1 MGARYMTFEEFLNE
15 EKEEAREEGRLEG
28 REEGRLEGR
37 GQLVIEMLE
46 EMGSVPEELQEK
58 IRQEKDLN
66 ILKKWCRLA
75 MKVENIGQFE
85 REMIL

>member
-15 EKEEAREEGRLEG
+15 EKEEA

-66 ILKKWCRLA
+66 VLKKWCRLA
-75 MKVENIGQFE
+75 MKVENVEQFE
-85 REMIL
+85 REMVL

>member
-15 EKEEAREEGRLEG
+15 EKEEA

-75 MKVENIGQFE
+75 MKVENVGQFE

>member
-1 MGARYMTFEEFLNE
+1 MGARYMTLEEFLNE
-15 EKEEAREEGRLEG
+15 EKEEA

-75 MKVENIGQFE
+75 MKVENVGQFE

>member
-1 MGARYMTFEEFLNE
+1 MTFEEFLNE
-15 EKEEAREEGRLEG
+15 EKEEA

-66 ILKKWCRLA
+66 VLKKWCRLA
-75 MKVENIGQFE
+75 MKVENVEQFE
-85 REMIL
+85 REMVL